1 MYDSRVKCK
10 PAVNI
15 TRQQAERSDMYNSGI
30 YSYINVLNKAA
41 DASWERN
48 ELISNNIANQ
58 NTPGYKRQDI
68 DFESQLSQAL
78 KNQKYTSIDAKV
90 KNVDLSRLKG
100 RIYTDYG
107 DFSYRMDGNNVDPE
121 QEQVEL
127 ASNQLK
133 YQGLIQAMSKEFAN
147 IKSVLK

>member
-1 MYDSRVKCK
+1 
-10 PAVNI
+10 
-15 TRQQAERSDMYNSGI
+15 MYNSGI

-58 NTPGYKRQDI
+58 DTPGYKRQDI
-68 DFESQLSQAL
+68 DFESQLSQVL

-90 KNVDLSRLKG
+90 KNVELSRLKG

-107 DFSYRMDGNNVDPE
+107 DFSYRVDGNNVDPE

-133 YQGLIQAMSKEFAN
+133 YQGLIQAMTKEFAN

>member
-1 MYDSRVKCK
+1 
-10 PAVNI
+10 
-15 TRQQAERSDMYNSGI
+15 MYNSGI

-58 NTPGYKRQDI
+58 DTPGYKRQDI